1 MSFGKYSKKEIL
13 LPKLVILFHAALD
26 YMTIWEITLIGG
38 ESSLL
43 NLTKETQTGSFPSRQ
58 MIQDWP
64 NLSCCGTYVQ
74 SLTKRDQNKQR
85 TT

>member
-43 NLTKETQTGSFPSRQ
+43 NLTKETQTGSFP
-58 MIQDWP
+58 
-64 NLSCCGTYVQ
+64 
-74 SLTKRDQNKQR
+74 
-85 TT
+85 